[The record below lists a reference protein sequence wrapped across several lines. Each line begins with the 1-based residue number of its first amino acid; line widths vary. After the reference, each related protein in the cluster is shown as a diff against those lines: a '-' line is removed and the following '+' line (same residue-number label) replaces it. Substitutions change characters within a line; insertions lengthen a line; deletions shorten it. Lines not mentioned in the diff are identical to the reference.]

1 MLYLALIFVII
12 ILIIEN
18 IINRKNRES
27 ENKEEEKNINYK
39 DLYIKKDYIMTEQE
53 YKFYRL
59 LKNYTSKNNLN
70 LFAQVSLY
78 AIVNSKYYSD
88 FNKIKSKSI
97 DFVITDVNCKIKL
110 CIELDDYTHI
120 KENRQN
126 RDKFIDELFKKKK
139 KKMLRIPE
147 QNYYNMTEIERKITE
162 SLL

>member
-78 AIVNSKYYSD
+78 AIVNSKNYSD

-120 KENRQN
+120 KEERRK
-126 RDKFIDELFKKKK
+126 RDNFIDKLFEELEIR
-139 KKMLRIPE
+139 MLRIPV
-147 QNYYNMTEIERKITE
+147 QNYYNMTDIERKITE

>member
-120 KENRQN
+120 KEERRK
-126 RDKFIDELFKKKK
+126 RDNFIDKLFEELEI
-139 KKMLRIPE
+139 KMLRIPV
-147 QNYYNMTEIERKITE
+147 QNYYNMTDIERKITE

>member
-12 ILIIEN
+12 ILIIEK

-120 KENRQN
+120 KENRQK
-126 RDKFIDELFKKKK
+126 RDNFIDKLFEELEI
-139 KKMLRIPE
+139 KMLRIPV
-147 QNYYNMTEIERKITE
+147 QNYYNMTDIERKITE

>member
-97 DFVITDVNCKIKL
+97 DFVITDVNRKIKL

-120 KENRQN
+120 KEERRK
-126 RDKFIDELFKKKK
+126 RDNFIDKLFEELEI
-139 KKMLRIPE
+139 KMLRIPV
-147 QNYYNMTEIERKITE
+147 QNYYNMTDIERKITE

>member
-120 KENRQN
+120 KENRQK
-126 RDKFIDELFKKKK
+126 RDNFIDKLFEELEI
-139 KKMLRIPE
+139 KMLRIPV
-147 QNYYNMTEIERKITE
+147 QNYYNMTDIERKITE

>member
-78 AIVNSKYYSD
+78 AIVNSKNYSD

-120 KENRQN
+120 KENRQK
-126 RDKFIDELFKKKK
+126 RDNFIDKLFEELEI
-139 KKMLRIPE
+139 KMLRIPV
-147 QNYYNMTEIERKITE
+147 QNYYNMTDIERKITE

>member
-78 AIVNSKYYSD
+78 AIVNSKNYSD

-120 KENRQN
+120 KEERRK
-126 RDKFIDELFKKKK
+126 RDNFIDKLFEELEI
-139 KKMLRIPE
+139 KMLRIPV
-147 QNYYNMTEIERKITE
+147 QNYYNMTDIERKITE

>member
-120 KENRQN
+120 KENRQK
-126 RDKFIDELFKKKK
+126 RDNFIDKLFEELEI
-139 KKMLRIPE
+139 KMLRIPV
-147 QNYYNMTEIERKITE
+147 QQYYNMTDIERKITE

>member
-12 ILIIEN
+12 ILIIEK

-120 KENRQN
+120 KEERRK
-126 RDKFIDELFKKKK
+126 RDNFIDKLFEELEI
-139 KKMLRIPE
+139 KMLRIPV
-147 QNYYNMTEIERKITE
+147 QNYYNMTDIERKITE

>member
-12 ILIIEN
+12 ILIIDK
-18 IINRKNRES
+18 IINGKNIES

-120 KENRQN
+120 KENRQK
-126 RDKFIDELFKKKK
+126 RDNFIDKLFEELEI
-139 KKMLRIPE
+139 KMLRIPV
-147 QNYYNMTEIERKITE
+147 QNYYNMTDIERKITE

>member
-12 ILIIEN
+12 ILIIEK

-39 DLYIKKDYIMTEQE
+39 YLYIKKEYIMTEQE

-120 KENRQN
+120 KENRQK
-126 RDKFIDELFKKKK
+126 RDNFIDKLFEELEI
-139 KKMLRIPE
+139 KMLRIPV
-147 QNYYNMTEIERKITE
+147 QNYYNMTDIERKITE

>member
-78 AIVNSKYYSD
+78 AIVHSKNYSD

-120 KENRQN
+120 KENRQK
-126 RDKFIDELFKKKK
+126 RDNFIDKLFEELEI
-139 KKMLRIPE
+139 KMLRIPV
-147 QNYYNMTEIERKITE
+147 QNYYNMTDIERKITE

>member
-39 DLYIKKDYIMTEQE
+39 DLYIKKEYIMTEQE

-120 KENRQN
+120 KENRQK
-126 RDKFIDELFKKKK
+126 RDNFIDKLFEELEI
-139 KKMLRIPE
+139 KMLRIPV
-147 QNYYNMTEIERKITE
+147 QNYYNMTDIERKITE

>member
-126 RDKFIDELFKKKK
+126 RDKFIDELFKQLEI
-139 KKMLRIPE
+139 KMLRIPE

>member
-78 AIVNSKYYSD
+78 AIVNSKNYSN

-120 KENRQN
+120 KENRQK
-126 RDKFIDELFKKKK
+126 RDNFIDKLFEELEI
-139 KKMLRIPE
+139 KMLRIPV
-147 QNYYNMTEIERKITE
+147 QQYYNMTDIERKITE

>member
-78 AIVNSKYYSD
+78 AIVNSKNYSN

-97 DFVITDVNCKIKL
+97 DFVITDANCKIKL

-120 KENRQN
+120 KENRQK
-126 RDKFIDELFKKKK
+126 RDNFIDKLFEELEI
-139 KKMLRIPE
+139 KMLRLPV
-147 QNYYNMTEIERKITE
+147 QNYYNMTDIERKITE

>member
-78 AIVNSKYYSD
+78 AIVNSKNYSD

-120 KENRQN
+120 KENRQK
-126 RDKFIDELFKKKK
+126 RDNFIDKLFEELEI
-139 KKMLRIPE
+139 KMLRIPV
-147 QNYYNMTEIERKITE
+147 QQYYNMTDIERKITE